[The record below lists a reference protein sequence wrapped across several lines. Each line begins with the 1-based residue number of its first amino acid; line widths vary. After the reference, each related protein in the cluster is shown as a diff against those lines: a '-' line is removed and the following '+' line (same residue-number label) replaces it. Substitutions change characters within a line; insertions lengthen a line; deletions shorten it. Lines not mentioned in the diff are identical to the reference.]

1 VPGSGQLPAGPAV
14 DRLARQVGVAVVAG
28 RYLPPWA
35 SASRAATPRR
45 PATAAVSSWS
55 SIAALSRSGGH
66 RFAEAARFL

>member
-14 DRLARQVGVAVVAG
+14 DLLARQVGVAVVAG

-55 SIAALSRSGGH
+55 SIYRAL
-66 RFAEAARFL
+66 AARCSRKRQGSW